1 MHLIGFIS
9 KKKYYLLGMQ
19 VSPSDHVITRV
30 FAIDLILIPFHN
42 LLYHCKISVI
52 KNFISVLF
60 IELT

>member
-1 MHLIGFIS
+1 
-9 KKKYYLLGMQ
+9 MQ